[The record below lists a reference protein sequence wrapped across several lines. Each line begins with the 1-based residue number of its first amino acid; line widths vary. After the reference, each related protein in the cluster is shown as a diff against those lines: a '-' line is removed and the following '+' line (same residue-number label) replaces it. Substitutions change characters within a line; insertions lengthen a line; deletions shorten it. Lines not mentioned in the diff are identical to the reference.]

1 MEKIISTNNMDK
13 NALKKQSKSKLIN
26 LLLQQKK
33 QMKLLFQKIKLLSQQ
48 NVKQHFKNDNDYK
61 PRKPIPTP
69 RKSVKQM
76 AQEYED
82 NIIAQFRY
90 IKIQPKTIDLSTRL
104 VGINPTN
111 SVVIPMSLVLS
122 F

>member
-1 MEKIISTNNMDK
+1 MDK
-13 NALKKQSKSKLIN
+13 STLKKQSKSKLIN

-48 NVKQHFKNDNDYK
+48 NVKQQPKNDNDYK

-82 NIIAQFRY
+82 NIIL
-90 IKIQPKTIDLSTRL
+90 PPL
-104 VGINPTN
+104 
-111 SVVIPMSLVLS
+111 
-122 F
+122 

>member
-13 NALKKQSKSKLIN
+13 NTLKKQSKSKLIN

-82 NIIAQFRY
+82 NIIAQFQY